1 VVTTSHLTTHVNML
15 KGITYLIAS
24 CGIIAF
30 LLHHYLVDGVFKDEG
45 YYHSK
50 DDEIHE
56 RCLVFYVAKELRRF
70 WIPIA

>member
-1 VVTTSHLTTHVNML
+1 ML
-15 KGITYLIAS
+15 KGKTYLIAS

-30 LLHHYLVDGVFKDEG
+30 LLDNYLVDGVFKDEG

-50 DDEIHE
+50 DDETHE
-56 RCLVFYVAKELRRF
+56 IFLAFYVAKELRRF